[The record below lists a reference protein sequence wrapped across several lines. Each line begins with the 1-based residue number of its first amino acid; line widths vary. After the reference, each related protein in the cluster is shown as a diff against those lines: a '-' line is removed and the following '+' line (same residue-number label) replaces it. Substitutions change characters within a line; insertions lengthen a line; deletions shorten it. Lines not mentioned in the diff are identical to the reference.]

1 MTTHDRGTF
10 GAVLRTDFLS
20 FTQKCFSYLNPSQ
33 QFVYGW
39 HLQALAYQ
47 LELVRLG
54 VTKRLIIT
62 LPPRHLKSI
71 MTSVAFPAF
80 LLGHDPTTRIVSAC
94 YSGELSDKLALDSRH
109 IINSPWYRALF
120 PATRI
125 SRDKNAVSDFTTTA
139 LGGRL
144 STSVGGTLTGRGG
157 GILIFDDPMKPDD
170 ALSDAKRK
178 TACEWY
184 DSTAYTRLDDKLNG
198 AIIVVMQRLHMEDL
212 VGHILAKN
220 EDWVHLNLPAI
231 AEMDERIQI
240 GDDRWHY
247 RKSGDLLLPE
257 REPMHIL
264 DNMRDVLGNYHF
276 SAQYQQAPI
285 PIDGEIFKWG
295 WFQTYDNAPARGH
308 NDRVV
313 QSWDTASKAGELN
326 DYSVCTTWLVKGK
339 EYYLLDIFRKRLIY
353 PDLRRAI
360 IDQSKLWKPTSIL
373 IEDKASGMAL
383 AQDFKPGELAGA
395 YKPIAIEPEK
405 DKVIRAMAQSA
416 CIEAGQVFLPRQAPW
431 LPDLRS
437 ELVQFP
443 SGRYDDQVDSIS
455 QFLGWIRRPSMAP
468 YKVRITGI

>member
-1 MTTHDRGTF
+1 MTEHDRDILN
-10 GAVLRTDFLS
+10 ALLRQDLLS
-20 FTQKCFSYLNPSQ
+20 FTAKCFGWLSPSQ
-33 QFVYGW
+33 PFTPGW
-39 HLQALAYQ
+39 HLEALAWH

-54 VTKRLIIT
+54 QIRRLIIT

-80 LLGHDPTTRIVSAC
+80 LLGQDPSMRIVCAS
-94 YSGELSDKLALDSRH
+94 YSGDLSDKLALDCRR
-109 IINSPWYRALF
+109 IIGTPWYQTLF
-120 PATRI
+120 PRTRI

-157 GILIFDDPMKPDD
+157 QILIFDDPMKPDD

-178 TACEWY
+178 TACEWF
-184 DSTAYTRLDDKLNG
+184 DNTAYTRLDDKRTG

-220 EDWVHLNLPAI
+220 EEWVQLNLPAI
-231 AEMDERIQI
+231 ADIDERIAI
-240 GDDRWHY
+240 GDGRYHL
-247 RKSGDLLLPE
+247 RCAGDLLQPE
-257 REPMHIL
+257 REPQ
-264 DNMRDVLGNYHF
+264 DVLNVLRETLGHYNF

-295 WFQTYDNAPARGH
+295 WFKTYDTAPAH
-308 NDRVV
+308 ASNDRIV

-326 DYSVCTTWLVKGK
+326 DYSVCTTWLVKGQD
-339 EYYLLDIFRKRLIY
+339 YYLLDVFRKRLNY
-353 PDLRRAI
+353 PDLRRAVI
-360 IDQSKLWKPTSIL
+360 EQSQLWKPKSIL

-383 AQDFKPGELAGA
+383 AQDFKPGELTGC
-395 YKPIAIEPEK
+395 YRPIAIEPEK
-405 DKVIRAMAQSA
+405 DKTSRASAQSA
-416 CIEAGQVFLPRQAPW
+416 CIEAGQVHLPKSSLW
-431 LPDLRS
+431 LPDLRA

-455 QFLGWIRRPSMAP
+455 QFLGWMRRPRSDAW
-468 YKVRITGI
+468 KARVTGI